1 MPGVRPMSILNSLRA
16 RPRIII
22 FLAIIVG
29 LAAVLPHTLP
39 LSSRLLIAWDC
50 GALVYLC
57 LVVRMAFTADVAV
70 MRRRAAVEDDG
81 AIAILMFTIFAS
93 VMSLVAIVVEFSNVG
108 NLAPTIRN
116 LHIALATVTILF
128 SWLIVHI
135 SFALHY
141 AHEYYAREK
150 SHPGIRFPSSGKSED
165 FQPDYWDF
173 MYFSANLGAAAQTSD
188 VMIESRR
195 IRRIVLCHTVL
206 SFLFNTAILAMGVNI
221 AAGVI

>member
-1 MPGVRPMSILNSLRA
+1 MSILNSLRA

-22 FLAIIVG
+22 FLAIIIG
-29 LAAVLPHTLP
+29 LAAVLPHSLP
-39 LSSRLLIAWDC
+39 TSSRLLMAWDA

-57 LVVRMAFTADVAV
+57 LVAHMAYTADVAV

-108 NLAPTIRN
+108 NLPLAIRN

-128 SWLIVHI
+128 SWLIVHV

-150 SHPGIRFPSSGKSED
+150 HHPGIRFPSSEKGEN

-173 MYFSANLGAAAQTSD
+173 MYFAANLGAAAQTSD
-188 VMIESRR
+188 VVIESRR
-195 IRRIVLCHTVL
+195 IRRLVLCHTIL

>member
-1 MPGVRPMSILNSLRA
+1 MSIINSLRA

-22 FLAIIVG
+22 FLAIVIG
-29 LAAVLPHTLP
+29 LAIALPRDLAT
-39 LSSRLLIAWDC
+39 SSRLLIAWDC
-50 GALVYLC
+50 GALVYLV
-57 LVVRMAFTADVAV
+57 LVARMAVIADISV

-81 AIAILMFTIFAS
+81 ALAILMFTIIAS
-93 VMSLVAIVVEFSNVG
+93 VMSLVAIVVEFSNV
-108 NLAPTIRN
+108 NNFAPTMRN
-116 LHIALATVTILF
+116 LHIALATVTILI
-128 SWLIVHI
+128 SWLIVHV

-150 SHPGIRFPSSGKSED
+150 QHPGIRFPSSAKNGD

-173 MYFSANLGAAAQTSD
+173 MYFAANLGAAAQTSD
-188 VMIESRR
+188 VVIESRR

>member
-1 MPGVRPMSILNSLRA
+1 MSIINSLRA

-22 FLAIIVG
+22 FLAIVIG
-29 LAAVLPHTLP
+29 LTIVLPRDLP
-39 LSSRLLIAWDC
+39 TSSRLLLAWDC
-50 GALVYLC
+50 GALVYLA
-57 LVVRMAFTADVAV
+57 LVVRMAIIADISD

-81 AIAILMFTIFAS
+81 AMAILMFTIVAS
-93 VMSLVAIVVEFSNVG
+93 VMSLVAIVVEFSNVN
-108 NLAPTIRN
+108 NLAPTMRN

-128 SWLIVHI
+128 SWLIVHV

-150 SHPGIRFPSSGKSED
+150 LHPGIRFPSSAKNGD

-173 MYFSANLGAAAQTSD
+173 MYFAANLGAAAQTSD
-188 VMIESRR
+188 VVIESRR